1 MFPIFNSM
9 LIDELVHDIHCPQE
23 RRVVESKAVILCF
36 QVEEVRRQT
45 RQEKKRLAMETRKK
59 ELSRLG
65 LRANDKEQITSQST
79 LLSKMGEIAEES
91 GLVSIWM
98 SILVF

>member
-1 MFPIFNSM
+1 MRDLQYTALDQLHYHQS
-9 LIDELVHDIHCPQE
+9 
-23 RRVVESKAVILCF
+23 F
-36 QVEEVRRQT
+36 QVQDVRRQT

-79 LLSKMGEIAEES
+79 LLSQMGEIAEES
-91 GLVSIWM
+91 GLVS
-98 SILVF
+98 FTT

>member
-1 MFPIFNSM
+1 MNLNLRMPLKFYQQLIF
-9 LIDELVHDIHCPQE
+9 H
-23 RRVVESKAVILCF
+23 

-91 GLVSIWM
+91 GLVSVEKYKFK
-98 SILVF
+98 SYEILHCVMT

>member
-1 MFPIFNSM
+1 MDFF
-9 LIDELVHDIHCPQE
+9 L
-23 RRVVESKAVILCF
+23 

-65 LRANDKEQITSQST
+65 LRANEKEQITSQST

-91 GLVSIWM
+91 GLVSTD
-98 SILVF
+98 SY

>member
-1 MFPIFNSM
+1 MQ
-9 LIDELVHDIHCPQE
+9 D
-23 RRVVESKAVILCF
+23 
-36 QVEEVRRQT
+36 VRRQT

-79 LLSKMGEIAEES
+79 LLSQMGEIAEES
-91 GLVSIWM
+91 GLVSFSTRLSGFMQGVQKKGNGSGGGEDRIIAFCYSFLPSAWKC
-98 SILVF
+98 